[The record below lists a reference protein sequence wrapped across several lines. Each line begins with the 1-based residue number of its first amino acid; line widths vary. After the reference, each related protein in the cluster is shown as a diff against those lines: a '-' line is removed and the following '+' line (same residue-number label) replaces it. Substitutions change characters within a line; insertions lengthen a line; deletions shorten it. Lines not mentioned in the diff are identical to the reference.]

1 MVKPILFSM
10 PKINFNFNSDK
21 AASEIYTKVK
31 GFLTSEDG
39 IKKFDPKVSFD
50 FADTDFK
57 GTAHGTGFKAV
68 MSVASK
74 DKGCQVNLEIDLS
87 FLLTPLKSK
96 VEQFIEKKLSKILS

>member
-1 MVKPILFSM
+1 M
-10 PKINFNFNSDK
+10 PKISFNFNSEK

-50 FADTDFK
+50 FADTDLK
-57 GTAHGTGFKAV
+57 GTAQGTGFKAV
-68 MSVASK
+68 MNVASK

-96 VEQFIEKKLSKILS
+96 VEQFIEKKLGKILS